1 MAKPVRILHL
11 ESNPAEAKR
20 IAGTLRA
27 SGESADIIH
36 VATHGDF
43 IDALPATQFDLILS
57 DNTTPFFSRLAPL
70 QVTGAYARDIPF
82 IFVGERPG
90 EDAVVQAFLAGAKDY
105 VFKDSLS
112 RLGGAVRRALR
123 TANRRTSRSLSE
135 SAPND
140 HELRQEIAER
150 ESVEAELRASE
161 EKYRSLF
168 GQVKD
173 VVFMSSRDGHFL
185 DLNRAGLDLY
195 GYESKE
201 ELLKMNHATDL
212 YVNPGDRAKFQE
224 AVEREG
230 YVKDYEIRLKKKNGQ
245 EIIVL
250 ETAMVVRDH
259 HGSVV
264 GYQGITH
271 DITQR
276 KQQELSLQRAK
287 GELEQRVQERTAE
300 LADANATLKRE
311 IAERQRN
318 AEALRESEERYRTL
332 FEESRDAIYIADR
345 TGEIVE
351 MNPFALNLFG
361 YGREELYGRN
371 LKSLYVDPK
380 DYTRFQ
386 EEIEEKSF
394 VRDYDVRMKKKNGTV
409 IDCLSTSAVRKTPQ
423 GRIIGYQGVIHDV
436 TERKRAEAE
445 LRRSRQ
451 MLRRLSGQLQQVR
464 EEEKSRIAREIHDE
478 LGQLLTGFK
487 LDLSWLGTR
496 LTSLAASKKE
506 GRNGL
511 TEKVHHL
518 LEKIGSMIKLN
529 DRIIETVRRIAREL
543 RPPVLDY
550 LGLLGTLEWQSQEFE
565 TRTGIRCK
573 VSSNCPDSNE
583 LDQNK
588 TIALFRIF
596 QETLTNVARHAH
608 ATKVNVSLLE
618 DSDAVVLRVEDNGKG
633 IGESQ
638 LSDAG
643 SLGLVGMRERAFLLG
658 GDITISGAPGKGT
671 TVRVRI
677 PRKEGAP

>member
-1 MAKPVRILHL
+1 MAKPVRLLHL
-11 ESNPAEAKR
+11 EANPAEAER

-27 SGESADIIH
+27 SGVSADFIR

-43 IDALPATQFDLILS
+43 IDALAATPFDLILS
-57 DNTTPFFSRLAPL
+57 DNAIPFFSRLAPL
-70 QVTGAYARDIPF
+70 QVAGAYARGIPF

-105 VFKDSLS
+105 VFKESLS

-123 TANRRTSRSLSE
+123 TSRSLSQ
-135 SAPND
+135 ATLTD

-150 ESVEAELRASE
+150 ESVEAELRVSE

-173 VVFMSSRDGHFL
+173 VVFMSSRDGRFL
-185 DLNRAGLDLY
+185 DMNRAGLDLY

-201 ELLKMNHATDL
+201 ELFKIHHATEL
-212 YVNPGDRAKFQE
+212 YVNPDDRAKFQE
-224 AVEREG
+224 AVERDG

-245 EIIVL
+245 EIVVL

-259 HGSVV
+259 HGNVV

-276 KQQELSLQRAK
+276 KQQELALQRTK
-287 GELEQRVQERTAE
+287 GELEQRVQERTTE
-300 LADANATLKRE
+300 LASANATLKRE

-361 YGREELYGRN
+361 YAREELYRRN
-371 LKSLYVDPK
+371 LRSLYVDPK

-386 EEIEEKSF
+386 VEIEEKGF
-394 VRDYDVRMKKKNGTV
+394 VRDYDVRMKKKSGTV
-409 IDCLSTSAVRKTPQ
+409 IDCLSTSAVRRTPQ

-451 MLRRLSGQLQQVR
+451 MLRKLSGRLQEVR

-496 LTSLAASKKE
+496 LTSMAASKNK
-506 GRNGL
+506 GRDGL
-511 TEKVHHL
+511 SQQVHHL
-518 LEKIGSMIKLN
+518 LEKISAMLKLN
-529 DRIIETVRRIAREL
+529 DRTIETVRRISREL

-550 LGLLGTLEWQSQEFE
+550 LGLRGTLEWQSQEFE

-573 VSSNCPDSNE
+573 VSSNCPDSHE

-618 DSDAVVLRVEDNGKG
+618 DGKTVVLRVEDNGKG
-633 IGESQ
+633 IKESQ
-638 LSDAG
+638 LCDAS
-643 SLGLVGMRERAFLLG
+643 SLGLVGMRERAVLIG
-658 GDITISGAPGKGT
+658 GDISISGAPGKGT
-671 TVRVRI
+671 TVKVRV
-677 PRKEGAP
+677 PRKEGGS